1 MSTSESEALIT
12 EIERLR
18 EAIVGLRP
26 IEASDEEPPLRSVA
40 RHDISESK
48 KPKVSGKGKG
58 PILKLRR
65 TLRGSCGKIYAM
77 QWASEG
83 DRLLSASQEGRGRL
97 IVWNAMSAKMLLT
110 VPLQSSWVMSCAYA
124 PSLKFIAGGGL
135 DNKVSVYDADL
146 EKEYKGDRKMLAEL
160 NGHEGFISDCKFLSN
175 TQMLTASADSTLL
188 QWDIER
194 QRPINEFI
202 GHDSDVMAC
211 ALINKSDVFVSGA
224 GDMRNKLWDL
234 RMHNSC
240 VMTFHGHESDVNSV
254 DMFPNGKAFIS
265 GSDDMTVQ
273 LFDIRACRQIQTLTD
288 LKFNASVSSV
298 AMSRSGRYVFAGY
311 DDRRWRMWDTV
322 SGEILQTYDHD
333 LRVSCVAVQPQGTAL
348 CSGSWDSSLKIFSS

>member
-1 MSTSESEALIT
+1 MINCSNT
-12 EIERLR
+12 
-18 EAIVGLRP
+18 
-26 IEASDEEPPLRSVA
+26 ASVSR
-40 RHDISESK
+40 

-146 EKEYKGDRKMLAEL
+146 EKEYKARKSLRKLLCGNLEEL
-160 NGHEGFISDCKFLSN
+160 TFVHREIGKCWRSSTDMR
-175 TQMLTASADSTLL
+175 MLTASADSTLL

-234 RMHNSC
+234 RLTQESESERDRESERQREREREETQGEWASIEAREMQREIRGIERLLIYPPSFRMHNSC

-273 LFDIRACRQIQTLTD
+273 
-288 LKFNASVSSV
+288 
-298 AMSRSGRYVFAGY
+298 
-311 DDRRWRMWDTV
+311 
-322 SGEILQTYDHD
+322 
-333 LRVSCVAVQPQGTAL
+333 
-348 CSGSWDSSLKIFSS
+348 